1 MKKNRFPAGWDEAR
15 VQRVLEQYEEQTE
28 DEAMAEDEASFESE
42 SDTLVGIPK
51 SLLPTV
57 RELLAHHEHNRGV
70 AE

>member
-1 MKKNRFPAGWDEAR
+1 
-15 VQRVLEQYEEQTE
+15 VLEQYEEQTE